1 MKVRDIQIDGF
12 GVWSGLSVDSLP
24 EGMTVFYGPNEAG
37 KTTLMQ
43 FLRTMLY
50 GFTAERRQRYL
61 PPVFGGKPGGAMRV
75 TGPGGGYEIAR
86 RATLNDPSVVG
97 QLTVTSSDGVTQGQ
111 HRLTTLLGSVDE
123 SIFTNVFAIGLR
135 ELQELSTLDDTAA
148 ADELYK
154 LSSGLDRVSLVD
166 VMRQLRG
173 ARGELIS
180 VDAQSGQVATMIMRR
195 EKLREEIEQLTIR
208 GRRWG
213 ELATHRRNQQTEI
226 DELKQ
231 RIEQWQLEA
240 KTVETSLQVREPWLA
255 RQTTRNKIKALNART
270 DIPDD
275 SIAKLREIQEQIED
289 KKRQIVAVREERKN
303 LRLQARR
310 MPLSKGILALGAKI
324 EAANEQGPW
333 ISGLQMQIQRLQSEL
348 EQAREQLIEDA
359 KRLGLSEQDQ
369 EALLEDKRLA
379 NLPDLSRQA
388 ISQLAGPA
396 RDVRVYQTRLK
407 QAKEQGIADKK
418 EADRLAAELDGFLA
432 VRGHGDL
439 QTAHRSA
446 NEMLATLRKVQMLD
460 ERIEKLRRHRKEIE
474 TQAVEVETDEVF
486 PIDDWW
492 RLLISYAPGFLCLVF
507 GISNFFGWSLMG
519 PKVPALGPD
528 GTPLPVSNVNQ
539 QTIGFLLVVVGA
551 MLLGFTYYR
560 WKSMEQDSQDELES
574 CDAKLEAADLQLQKT
589 VKERNELL
597 AALPE
602 YAGTLEQ
609 RIRDAEGEVAHCE
622 SHLPI
627 FHNLQAAQQRYETAR
642 RNYADAAKGLKN
654 ARSTWKKTLAQ
665 LGLAPSL
672 SPKSIRILAEGYESL
687 TTTRRRLKAL
697 EDELGQRRIELSTA
711 LQRIEALSLQLKVA
725 IEESRDGGESSK
737 KASML
742 ERQSDTSRDS
752 RQADSRRPEDRR
764 DRDRER
770 DRDRDRDRR
779 EQRNRDEQIS
789 LRAASAATNSNVQ
802 DGPLVKLQEL
812 TNTLAQ
818 HRQYVVERK
827 QLKLQD
833 EELGKKQ
840 RGFQRAMDK
849 WIRARQAHLAD
860 LGVENQTQL
869 EELLSLKQQFL
880 ALQAEENE
888 LSQRIKSIVGGH
900 VPYETVV
907 RLLESTSGSELE
919 KRWDTLGQRVQQAE
933 ERISLLLQRQGETS
947 QEMRTLAA
955 DRRLA
960 EAKLELASLEKQILA
975 CADHWRTLAAT
986 SAMLEKVCEVY
997 ETERQPE
1004 TLREASAFLKQL
1016 TEGKY
1021 VRVWTPLGKN
1031 ALRIDNDKN
1040 QSLPLEVL
1048 SRGTREAVFIALRLS
1063 LAAAYSRRGVTLPL
1077 VLDDVLVNFDTI
1089 RARSAAKVLQ
1099 DFASLGHQ
1107 VIMFTCHEHIM
1118 RMFHDIHV
1126 QVRVLP
1132 AHGQSGE
1139 AKIYQPHDVPV
1150 VNVPVVNADVPKI
1163 IAPIALEPEPEE
1175 EPIAEESFVE
1185 LEMVPMEEEEQ
1196 EPEFIREEPVM
1207 LEDDVEEQE
1216 VAENEIEIG
1225 DEPKTEEEAEIETVG
1240 IAEIT
1245 EPVEVKVPVRKK
1257 PRRQIA
1263 VPVAMEQ
1270 EYPELGLA
1278 EPFSLWYEDDSI
1290 IHQEHQEPS
1299 ERLWNELD
1307 RIDLPLED
1315 EPHDLWWSQT
1325 QD

>member
-86 RATLNDPSVVG
+86 RATLNDPSIIG

-180 VDAQSGQVATMIMRR
+180 TDAQTGQISSMMMRR
-195 EKLREEIEQLTIR
+195 EKLREEIEQQTIR

-231 RIEQWQLEA
+231 RIGQWHLEA

-275 SIAKLREIQEQIED
+275 SITKLRDIQDQIED
-289 KKRQIVAVREERKN
+289 KKRQILSVREERKN
-303 LRLQARR
+303 LRLQAKR
-310 MPLSKGILALGAKI
+310 MPLSKGILTLGAKI

-348 EQAREQLIEDA
+348 EQTKEQLVEDA

-369 EALLEDKRLA
+369 QALFEDKRLA

-396 RDVRVYQTRLK
+396 RDVRVFQTRLK

-432 VRGHGDL
+432 IRGHGDL
-439 QTAHRSA
+439 QAAHRSS

-474 TQAVEVETDEVF
+474 EQAVEVETDEVF

-492 RLLISYAPGFLCLVF
+492 RLLISYAPGFLCTVF
-507 GISNFFGWSLMG
+507 GISNFFGWSLTG
-519 PKVPALGPD
+519 PKDPIVGSDGQVVPP
-528 GTPLPVSNVNQ
+528 SSINQ
-539 QTIGFLLVVVGA
+539 QTVGFLLILVGV

-589 VKERNELL
+589 VKERNGLL
-597 AALPE
+597 DDLPE

-609 RIRDAEGEVAHCE
+609 RIRDSEGELTHCE
-622 SHLPI
+622 SHLPV

-642 RNYADAAKGLKN
+642 RNYADSAKGLKN
-654 ARSTWKKTLAQ
+654 ARTSWKKTLSQ
-665 LGLAPSL
+665 LGLAASL
-672 SPKSIRILAEGYESL
+672 SPKSIRVLAEGYESL

-697 EDELGQRRIELSTA
+697 EDELGQRKIELSTG

-737 KASML
+737 KVSML
-742 ERQSDTSRDS
+742 DRQTEQARDVRQSDAK
-752 RQADSRRPEDRR
+752 RQDDR
-764 DRDRER
+764 
-770 DRDRDRDRR
+770 RDRDRDRR
-779 EQRNRDEQIS
+779 DQRNRDEQLS
-789 LRAASAATNSNVQ
+789 LRAASAAASGEVL

-818 HRQYVVERK
+818 HKQYIVERK
-827 QLKLQD
+827 QLKSQD
-833 EELGKKQ
+833 EELAKKQ
-840 RGFQRAMDK
+840 KGFQRSMDK
-849 WIRARQAHLAD
+849 WVRARQAHLAD

-869 EELLSLKQQFL
+869 EELMSLKQQFL
-880 ALQAEENE
+880 ALEAEENE
-888 LSQRIKSIVGGH
+888 LSQRIKSIVGGL

-907 RLLESTSGSELE
+907 RLLESTTGSELE

-933 ERISLLLQRQGETS
+933 ERIAVLLQRQGETS
-947 QEMRTLAA
+947 QEMKTLAS
-955 DRRLA
+955 DRRLS
-960 EAKLELASLEKQILA
+960 EAKLELASLEKQIAA
-975 CADHWRTLAAT
+975 CADHWRTLGAT

-1016 TEGKY
+1016 TDGKY

-1089 RARSAAKVLQ
+1089 RAKSAAKVLQ
-1099 DFASLGHQ
+1099 DFAALGHQ
-1107 VIMFTCHEHIM
+1107 VVMFTCHEHIM

-1139 AKIYQPHDVPV
+1139 ARIYQPHDLPVSPYVEAAKVVVVPAEPV
-1150 VNVPVVNADVPKI
+1150 VV
-1163 IAPIALEPEPEE
+1163 PEPQ
-1175 EPIAEESFVE
+1175 S
-1185 LEMVPMEEEEQ
+1185 
-1196 EPEFIREEPVM
+1196 EPVM
-1207 LEDDVEEQE
+1207 EIELEPMAEEPEWVAEYSYVEPETIEHEIVEESVVDQPDESQE
-1216 VAENEIEIG
+1216 
-1225 DEPKTEEEAEIETVG
+1225 ETV
-1240 IAEIT
+1240 EMT
-1245 EPVEVKVPVRKK
+1245 PPVEVKSPVRKK
-1257 PRRQIA
+1257 PRRQ
-1263 VPVAMEQ
+1263 VPVPVVVEQ
-1270 EYPELGLA
+1270 EFVEPDHNG
-1278 EPFSLWYEDDSI
+1278 PFSLWYEEELVGNSDS
-1290 IHQEHQEPS
+1290 QEPG

-1307 RIDLPLED
+1307 RIDIPLEH
-1315 EPHDLWWSQT
+1315 EPHDLWWSQSRE
-1325 QD
+1325 

>member
-86 RATLNDPSVVG
+86 RATLNDPSIIG

-180 VDAQSGQVATMIMRR
+180 TDAQTGQISSMMMRR
-195 EKLREEIEQLTIR
+195 EKLREEIEQQTIR

-231 RIEQWQLEA
+231 RIGQWQLEA

-275 SIAKLREIQEQIED
+275 SISKLRDIQDQIED
-289 KKRQIVAVREERKN
+289 KKRQILSVREERKN
-303 LRLQARR
+303 LRLQAKR

-348 EQAREQLIEDA
+348 QQTKEQLVEDA

-369 EALLEDKRLA
+369 QALFEDKRLA

-396 RDVRVYQTRLK
+396 RDVRVFQTRLK

-432 VRGHGDL
+432 IRGHGDL
-439 QTAHRSA
+439 QTAHRSS

-474 TQAVEVETDEVF
+474 EQAVEVETDEVF
-486 PIDDWW
+486 PVDDWW
-492 RLLISYAPGFLCLVF
+492 RLLISYAPGFLCTVF
-507 GISNFFGWSLMG
+507 GISNFFGWSLTG
-519 PKVPALGPD
+519 PKDAIVGPD
-528 GTPLPVSNVNQ
+528 GQAVPTSTINQ
-539 QTIGFLLVVVGA
+539 QTVGFLLILVGV

-597 AALPE
+597 AALPD

-609 RIRDAEGEVAHCE
+609 RIRDAEGELTHCE
-622 SHLPI
+622 SHLPV

-642 RNYADAAKGLKN
+642 RNYADSAKGLKN
-654 ARSTWKKTLAQ
+654 ARASWKKTLSQ
-665 LGLAPSL
+665 LGLAASL
-672 SPKSIRILAEGYESL
+672 SPKSIRVLAEGYESL

-697 EDELGQRRIELSTA
+697 EDELGQRKIELSTG

-725 IEESRDGGESSK
+725 IEESRDGGEAAK
-737 KASML
+737 KVSML
-742 ERQSDTSRDS
+742 DRQSEPTREARPSDPR
-752 RQADSRRPEDRR
+752 RQDDRR
-764 DRDRER
+764 DRDRR
-770 DRDRDRDRR
+770 D
-779 EQRNRDEQIS
+779 QRNRDEQLS
-789 LRAASAATNSNVQ
+789 LRAASAAASGEVL

-818 HRQYVVERK
+818 HKQYIVERK
-827 QLKLQD
+827 QLKSQD
-833 EELGKKQ
+833 EELAKKQ
-840 RGFQRAMDK
+840 KGFQRSMDK
-849 WIRARQAHLAD
+849 WVRARQAHLAD
-860 LGVENQTQL
+860 LGVENQSQL
-869 EELLSLKQQFL
+869 EELMSLKQQFL
-880 ALQAEENE
+880 ALEAEENE
-888 LSQRIKSIVGGH
+888 LSQRIKSIVGGI
-900 VPYETVV
+900 VPYDTVV
-907 RLLESTSGSELE
+907 RLLESTTGSELE
-919 KRWDTLGQRVQQAE
+919 KRWDTLGQRIQQAE
-933 ERISLLLQRQGETS
+933 ERIAVLLQRQGETS
-947 QEMRTLAA
+947 QEMKTLAS

-960 EAKLELASLEKQILA
+960 EAKLELASLEKQIA
-975 CADHWRTLAAT
+975 SCADHWRTLGAT

-1016 TEGKY
+1016 TDGKY

-1089 RARSAAKVLQ
+1089 RAKSAAKVLQ
-1099 DFASLGHQ
+1099 DFAALGHQ
-1107 VIMFTCHEHIM
+1107 VVMFTCHEHIM

-1139 AKIYQPHDVPV
+1139 ARIYQPHDVPV
-1150 VNVPVVNADVPKI
+1150 SHYVEAPKVVVVPPEPVVV
-1163 IAPIALEPEPEE
+1163 PEPQSEPVME
-1175 EPIAEESFVE
+1175 IELEPIAEEPEWVAEHSY
-1185 LEMVPMEEEEQ
+1185 MEPETTEQ
-1196 EPEFIREEPVM
+1196 EILAESIADQSIEQQEES
-1207 LEDDVEEQE
+1207 VETPPT
-1216 VAENEIEIG
+1216 V
-1225 DEPKTEEEAEIETVG
+1225 EAK
-1240 IAEIT
+1240 
-1245 EPVEVKVPVRKK
+1245 PPVRKK
-1257 PRRQIA
+1257 PRRQ
-1263 VPVAMEQ
+1263 VPVPVVVQQ
-1270 EYPELGLA
+1270 EFVEPVDS
-1278 EPFSLWYEDDSI
+1278 EPFSLWYEEDLATDSDS
-1290 IHQEHQEPS
+1290 QEPA

-1307 RIDLPLED
+1307 RIDLPIEH
-1315 EPHDLWWSQT
+1315 EPHDLWWSQSRE
-1325 QD
+1325 